1 MRTGFLMLI
10 GFSEGVVV
18 GSGVVAL
25 LTLLDIIPRLCQIT
39 GTYHYI
45 SLYQIIL
52 ISATFCGSM
61 FSLMN
66 YSLGL
71 GVYFLIFSGLTYGIF
86 VGMLASAL
94 AEAVDVIP
102 IIERRLKID
111 GYIKYIILSLI
122 LGKSFGSILNW
133 TILNMN

>member
-1 MRTGFLMLI
+1 MKEGLLILM
-10 GFSEGVVV
+10 GFSEGIVV

-39 GTYHYI
+39 RSYSYI
-45 SLYQIIL
+45 GLYQIIL
-52 ISATFCGSM
+52 IVSTFLGSM

-66 YSLGL
+66 YSLKL
-71 GVYFLIFSGLTYGIF
+71 GIYFLVFSGFSYGIF

-102 IIERRLKID
+102 IIGRRLNID
-111 GYIKYIILSLI
+111 KYMKYIIISLI

-133 TILNMN
+133 TIFKMD